1 MNSNPIIILWGEPNS
16 VFTEIFLK
24 SIKTYKNK
32 KPIILIGSLDLF
44 KAQIKRL
51 KIKFNYKLINLID
64 INLEKILKDKI
75 NFVDIKYSFK
85 KPFEKISSK
94 SNKYL
99 KRCFN
104 TAIKINKNHKISGLI
119 NGPISKK
126 YFLKDEYQ
134 GITEFLA
141 SHYKIKDTFA
151 MLIYNKSLSVSPITT
166 HLPIEKISRNIKK
179 DSIIAKSILIDNFY
193 RRFFSKKPSIAVCGL
208 NPHCENFFKISEE
221 RKIILPALKLLKKRK
236 LKISGPF
243 SADTIFLNQNRK
255 KFDVIIGMYHDQ
267 VLSPIKAINGF
278 DAINITL
285 GLPFI
290 RISPDHGPNFHMI
303 GKNSSNPRSL
313 INAIKFLD

>member
-1 MNSNPIIILWGEPNS
+1 M
-16 VFTEIFLK
+16 
-24 SIKTYKNK
+24 
-32 KPIILIGSLDLF
+32 
-44 KAQIKRL
+44 
-51 KIKFNYKLINLID
+51 
-64 INLEKILKDKI
+64 
-75 NFVDIKYSFK
+75 
-85 KPFEKISSK
+85 
-94 SNKYL
+94 
-99 KRCFN
+99 
-104 TAIKINKNHKISGLI
+104 
-119 NGPISKK
+119 
-126 YFLKDEYQ
+126 
-134 GITEFLA
+134 
-141 SHYKIKDTFA
+141 
-151 MLIYNKSLSVSPITT
+151 
-166 HLPIEKISRNIKK
+166 
-179 DSIIAKSILIDNFY
+179 IDNFY

-221 RKIILPALKLLKKRK
+221 RKIISPALKLLKKRK

>member
-1 MNSNPIIILWGEPNS
+1 MNFNPIIILWGEPNS

-24 SIKTYKNK
+24 SIRLYKNK

-44 KAQIKRL
+44 KAQIKKL
-51 KIKFNYKLINLID
+51 KIKFNYKMINAID
-64 INLEKILKDKI
+64 INLGKILKDKI
-75 NFVDIKYSFK
+75 NFIDINYSFK

-99 KRCFN
+99 RKCFE
-104 TAIKINKNHKISGLI
+104 TAIKISKNHNISGLI

-126 YFLKDEYQ
+126 YFLKDKYQ

-141 SHYKIKDTFA
+141 SQYKVKDNYA

-290 RISPDHGPNFHMI
+290 RTSPEHGPNFHMI